1 MCLSCHR
8 TKEKQLFQHQNAIEE
23 NQKIK
28 ENKTEPTRTMQPIK
42 PPIESNV
49 RWEMHLHFKIN
60 CSFFFSFEIK
70 AIDRLNHNIHINI
83 RTYLMERERIEFQHV
98 FNC

>member
-8 TKEKQLFQHQNAIEE
+8 TKEKHLFQHRNAIEK

-60 CSFFFSFEIK
+60 CSFFFIRDKS
-70 AIDRLNHNIHINI
+70 DRPPKSQYAYEYSH
-83 RTYLMERERIEFQHV
+83 FSDGV
-98 FNC
+98 